1 MNADLNRHAT
11 ALAEQVIEALAV
23 KRGPEDTRTKRQRR
37 HDALVDAF
45 ERLMASDLL
54 PERGGSKPQVKVDMG
69 LATLRRLPGA
79 KQAEQEWIRAKE
91 LELARREVAGTGSI
105 RELLKDLPD
114 QQLPPGLT
122 PSGTSG
128 IEGGFDQPP
137 LPGLSDSATL
147 AGVGPISDGL
157 AAALACD
164 SLMTPT
170 VAGAVDHD
178 ALEAMT
184 DEWLHAHGLSCRSAR
199 TDPSRSTETG
209 STHTARP
216 DGGDK
221 GDGFGAAGDMGGGS
235 TGTRRTDGTDCPH
248 CTCDHGHAVTPEARA
263 RLRNILL
270 RWAVDV
276 LSGPGGLASYLRTGL
291 LDGPMSTPSIVLDAG
306 TDDRTVPT
314 RLERLVRRRDT
325 RCRFPGCV
333 HPAELSQVHHL
344 IPRSRGGP
352 TVLSNL
358 LTLCPF
364 HHLIAV
370 HAWGWDVKL
379 NPDSTVTATGP
390 DGRVLREREPPG
402 DPPLR
407 AA

>member
-54 PERGGSKPQVKVDMG
+54 PQRGGSKPQVKVDMG

-122 PSGTSG
+122 PSGTPGTSG
-128 IEGGFDQPP
+128 TEGPLFDQPL
-137 LPGLSDSATL
+137 LPGLGDGAIL

-164 SLMTPT
+164 SSMTPT
-170 VAGAVDHD
+170 VIGAVDHD

-184 DEWLHAHGLSCRSAR
+184 NEWLHTHGLACPGACRSACR
-199 TDPSRSTETG
+199 DACRSACRDACTNPGRSTETDCTG
-209 STHTARP
+209 TARP
-216 DGGDK
+216 
-221 GDGFGAAGDMGGGS
+221 
-235 TGTRRTDGTDCPH
+235 
-248 CTCDHGHAVTPEARA
+248 
-263 RLRNILL
+263 
-270 RWAVDV
+270 
-276 LSGPGGLASYLRTGL
+276 PGE
-291 LDGPMSTPSIVLDAG
+291 DEMDAG
-306 TDDRTVPT
+306 SP
-314 RLERLVRRRDT
+314 
-325 RCRFPGCV
+325 
-333 HPAELSQVHHL
+333 
-344 IPRSRGGP
+344 
-352 TVLSNL
+352 
-358 LTLCPF
+358 
-364 HHLIAV
+364 
-370 HAWGWDVKL
+370 
-379 NPDSTVTATGP
+379 
-390 DGRVLREREPPG
+390 
-402 DPPLR
+402 
-407 AA
+407 